1 LTFALKYA
9 VSCNF
14 YPITESNR
22 EINFNKMKRIFYTL
36 ALIPFFWSCK
46 PISYAL
52 PAVKS
57 EIQVAINLNE
67 IKDDKVLV
75 TINAP
80 SITTN
85 EITYRI
91 PKTVP
96 GTYSEDNYGR
106 FIDDL
111 KAFDEKGNLLV
122 VKKIDENSWSITNA
136 KTLQKITYLVN
147 DSFDTEKG
155 GDFGGEDVFSPAG
168 SNILAGENILLNTHC
183 FVGYFTNFMTIPYN
197 VTISHPETLWAST
210 SMTDQDASATSD
222 TFITSRYAEL
232 VENPIMYSKPDYTTF
247 NVDGMDILISVYS
260 PTGKFT
266 AESITSE
273 MKTMMTAQKTFLG
286 KINTT
291 KKYSVL
297 LYLSTLTDEDAK
309 GFGALEHPTA
319 TTVVLPEVMPKEEL
333 VKSMMDVVS
342 HEFFHI
348 VTPLSIHSKEIQDF
362 DYNNPKMSEHL
373 WMYEGVTEY
382 FANLFQINQGLI
394 DEEDY
399 YSRLS
404 DQIARAKT
412 MNDSM
417 SFTTM
422 SANVL
427 ERPYKDQYINVYQK
441 GALIGMCID
450 IIIREK
456 SNGERGILDLMQKLS
471 NEFGISKAFNDNE
484 LFDKITALTYPEV
497 GEFLK
502 TYVAGTTPIPYDFY
516 FSKVGLATSTVK
528 SPGAIFLKGQV
539 PYITVNQETK
549 EIIVIPNI
557 ELNEFFMG
565 LGLKGGDIIQSI
577 NEKAYNLDN
586 IYDMI
591 TDSQNWKEK
600 STITLKI
607 KRDGVAKIIKGV
619 VSLPFE
625 EKQVLIATDASKASL
640 RQAWLKN

>member
-1 LTFALKYA
+1 
-9 VSCNF
+9 
-14 YPITESNR
+14 
-22 EINFNKMKRIFYTL
+22 MKRLFYAL
-36 ALIPFFWSCK
+36 ALVPFFWSCK
-46 PISYAL
+46 PTSSAL
-52 PAVKS
+52 SPIKNEVKVS
-57 EIQVAINLNE
+57 INLNE
-67 IKDDKVLV
+67 IQKDKVLV
-75 TINAP
+75 TVNAP
-80 SITTN
+80 TISTDQ
-85 EITYRI
+85 ITYHI

-106 FIDDL
+106 FIEDL
-111 KAFDEKGNLLV
+111 KAFDKKGNMLI
-122 VKKIDENSWSITNA
+122 VKKADENSWSISNA
-136 KTLQKITYLVN
+136 KSLDKITYLVN

-155 GDFGGEDVFSPAG
+155 GSFGGDDVFSPAG

-183 FVGYFTNFMTIPYN
+183 FVGYFTNFMTTPYN
-197 VTISHPETLWAST
+197 VTIAHPEVLWGST
-210 SMTDQDASATSD
+210 SMTDLDASATSD

-266 AESITSE
+266 AESITPE

-286 KINTT
+286 KINAT

-297 LYLSTLTDEDAK
+297 LYLSSLTEDDAK

-319 TTVVLPEVMPKEEL
+319 TTVVLPEVMSKEEL

-362 DYNNPKMSEHL
+362 DYNDPKMSAHL

-394 DEEDY
+394 DEQDY

-404 DQIARAKT
+404 DQINRAKT
-412 MNDSM
+412 MNDTM

-427 ERPYKDQYINVYQK
+427 EQPYKDQYINVYQK
-441 GALIGMCID
+441 GALIGLCID

-471 NEFGISKAFNDNE
+471 NEYGVSKAFNDNE

-497 GEFLK
+497 GDFLK
-502 TYVAGTTPIPYDFY
+502 TYVAGTTPIPYNYY
-516 FSKVGLATSTVK
+516 FAKVGITPATEKVAA
-528 SPGAIFLKGQV
+528 AIFLKNQV

-557 ELNEFFMG
+557 ELNSFFTT
-565 LGLKGGDIIQSI
+565 LGLKGGDIIETI
-577 NEKAYNLDN
+577 NNKAYNLDN

-591 TDSQNWKEK
+591 SDSQNWQDK
-600 STITLKI
+600 SAITVKV
-607 KRDGVAKIIKGV
+607 KRDGVAKIIKGS

-625 EKQVLIATDASKASL
+625 DQQVLKATDATKSSL